1 MPYQHT
7 YTPPAAI
14 DYQLLTPGWHEF
26 EIVGCYDTDQ
36 EGKALFTSEGV
47 PMLRFITKEQR
58 TGQVVKYTLFL
69 EAKNAPKLDAFLWAI
84 GMGQE
89 GAAVEWE
96 PDSFFKKRFQG
107 SVANHTANGSTF
119 NKITRLKPVTETE
132 PTRGEI
138 APEDQAPET
147 AAEDKPELPF

>member
-1 MPYQHT
+1 MSYIHT
-7 YTPPAAI
+7 YTPPTSTV
-14 DYQLLTPGWHEF
+14 YQLLTPGWHEF
-26 EIVGCYDTDQ
+26 EIVGCYNKDQ
-36 EGKALFTSEGV
+36 DGKALLTSEGV
-47 PMLRFITKEQR
+47 RFLRFITKEQR

-89 GAAVEWE
+89 GGSVVWD

-107 SVANHTANGSTF
+107 SVVNHTANGSTF

-147 AAEDKPELPF
+147 AAENKPELPF